1 MNEMGLGRG
10 HPYQRNCGCEDELSV
25 RILAD
30 DSKLESWQ
38 SIFNI
43 IVWSRLEIVGC

>member
-25 RILAD
+25 RALAYG
-30 DSKLESWQ
+30 SKNALEK
-38 SIFNI
+38 
-43 IVWSRLEIVGC
+43 LLTL